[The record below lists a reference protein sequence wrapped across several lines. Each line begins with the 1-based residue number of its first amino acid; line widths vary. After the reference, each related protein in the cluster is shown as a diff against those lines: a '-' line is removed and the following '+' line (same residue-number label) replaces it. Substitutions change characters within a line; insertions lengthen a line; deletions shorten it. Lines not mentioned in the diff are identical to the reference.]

1 MPIKITL
8 LIIILLSTLKVEAAT
23 KVPWEWTLV
32 VVALISAIVATIITR
47 RNSKA
52 NTLGLK
58 ILLGGLYFW
67 VITFAQTIVLAL
79 VYQFFMK

>member
-1 MPIKITL
+1 MF
-8 LIIILLSTLKVEAAT
+8 LLSTLKVEAAT

-79 VYQFFMK
+79 VYQIFMK